1 MVVFM
6 YAYWHDH
13 RFKDKTGGPIK
24 VWELS
29 DNLTK
34 MGHTVFLFVPRI
46 GFPELQ
52 TSAKVRA
59 VPFIDLP
66 AIRFI
71 SFQMSAFFF
80 SIFVLL
86 FRQRPQII
94 YVRLMPSFLPTFFG
108 KLFRIPVILEINDS
122 PHRGYKNTRSV
133 LKRFLLHFMDRVNY
147 RLSDYILP
155 VTAKIANDLH
165 NIEHVS
171 REKMSVVQSGTN
183 TQMFYPLDKISCR
196 KTIGLPTDC
205 FVVGFIGNFFSHQG
219 IDILID
225 SAPMIITEYDNI
237 TFLLVGDGPME
248 NIWKEK
254 VNNNNLERYFR
265 FTGYIPY
272 KDVPHYVGAID
283 VCVAPLMF
291 SSGESSAV
299 KIFDYLASGRPVI
312 LSDIANTGEQFLE
325 SNAVILIKPEDPS
338 ELARSVKQLL
348 SDPGR
353 REKMGENG
361 RQFILANY
369 DRVKLAQN
377 IADLCQGMVN

>member
-1 MVVFM
+1 MVFFI
-6 YAYWHDH
+6 YAYWHDQ

-34 MGHTVFLFVPRI
+34 IGHTVFLFVPKI

-66 AIRFI
+66 ALRFI
-71 SFQMSAFFF
+71 SFQIFAFFF
-80 SIFVLL
+80 SSFILL
-86 FRQRPQII
+86 RQRPQII
-94 YVRLMPSFLPTFFG
+94 YVRLMPSVLPTFLG
-108 KLFRIPVILEINDS
+108 RLFRTPIILEINDS
-122 PHRGYKNTRSV
+122 PHRRYKNTRNV
-133 LKRFLLHFMDRVNY
+133 LKRFLLHFIDRINY

-165 NIEHVS
+165 KIEHVS
-171 REKMSVVQSGTN
+171 RGKMSVVQSGTN
-183 TQMFYPLDKISCR
+183 TQMFYPLDKNSCR

-205 FVVGFIGNFFSHQG
+205 YVVGFIGNFFYHQG

-225 SAPMIITEYDNI
+225 AAPMIITEYDNI
-237 TFLLVGDGPME
+237 IFLLVGDGPME

-254 VNNNNLERYFR
+254 VKNNNLERYFR
-265 FTGYIPY
+265 FTGYVPY

-283 VCVAPLMF
+283 ICVAPLKL

-312 LSDIANTGEQFLE
+312 LSDIENTGEQFLE
-325 SNAVILIKPEDPS
+325 SSAVILIKPEDPS
-338 ELARSVKQLL
+338 ELARSINELL
-348 SDPGR
+348 SNPGR
-353 REKMGENG
+353 REKMGANG
-361 RQFILANY
+361 RQFILAKY
-369 DRVKLAQN
+369 DRVKLARN
-377 IADLCQGMVN
+377 IADLCQEMAN